1 MNEGSSRSHAIFTV
15 TIEQKI
21 IKDVEEEVPVAGA
34 DGAKGAKDDGEKA

>member
-21 IKDVEEEVPVAGA
+21 IKDVDEEVAAA
-34 DGAKGAKDDGEKA
+34 DGKGAKDDGEKA